1 VSGTRRFVGWRWE
14 ERHDLRTA
22 DVVFVSVIVLSFLLL
37 GAGVFV
43 GFGFAT
49 ACTDVPGNGGVG
61 QAPCNRVGLAIK
73 LNTVLQA
80 AFFVIA
86 WLGGG
91 RSRSRA
97 WMAWTLLVASL
108 IVFIVSIAIADSY

>member
-1 VSGTRRFVGWRWE
+1 MRRFVGGRRE
-14 ERHDLRTA
+14 EGHDLSTA
-22 DVVFVSVIVLSFLLL
+22 DVVFISVIVLSFLLL

-49 ACTDVPGNGGVG
+49 ACTDVPGNGGDG

-73 LNTVLQA
+73 LNTVAQA

-97 WMAWTLLVASL
+97 WVAWTLLVASL
-108 IVFIVSIAIADSY
+108 IVFVVSIGFAGSY